1 MNLCY
6 HTTES
11 IELFAVLLNI
21 LQTLYPIFSFFI
33 KSLTRLRA
41 LLRWFSCS
49 IIFSNLFYFNFLIN
63 YRITVFLNTFLLKI
77 KIFLFIFSI
86 DFWNFIR
93 IRLALSITLI
103 LINLF
108 RRSHILNNIFFS
120 LSSEHWWILWTYI
133 LSQFQFLYSIFFL
146 NYLILILIVL
156 LIIFLS
162 ICVLIAIHIFVNII
176 AQSFTI
182 LSYFFALTLK
192 KLNLILRKI
201 FTYH

>member
-1 MNLCY
+1 LVFYFLNW
-6 HTTES
+6 
-11 IELFAVLLNI
+11 FLLNI
-21 LQTLYPIFSFFI
+21 LQTLYSIFSFFI

>member
-1 MNLCY
+1 MVFYFLNW
-6 HTTES
+6 
-11 IELFAVLLNI
+11 FLLNI

-63 YRITVFLNTFLLKI
+63 YRITVFLNTFLFKI

-120 LSSEHWWILWTYI
+120 LSSEHRWILWTYI

-192 KLNLILRKI
+192 KLNFKFKKGIHLSL
-201 FTYH
+201 TLNVD

>member
-1 MNLCY
+1 MVFYFLNW
-6 HTTES
+6 
-11 IELFAVLLNI
+11 FLLNI
-21 LQTLYPIFSFFI
+21 LQTLYSIFSFFI

-93 IRLALSITLI
+93 IRLALSIILI

-192 KLNLILRKI
+192 KLNFNFKKDIHLSL
-201 FTYH
+201 TLNVD

>member
-1 MNLCY
+1 MVFYFLNW
-6 HTTES
+6 
-11 IELFAVLLNI
+11 FLLNI

-63 YRITVFLNTFLLKI
+63 YRITFFLNTFLLII

-192 KLNLILRKI
+192 N
-201 FTYH
+201 

>member
-1 MNLCY
+1 LVFYFLNW
-6 HTTES
+6 
-11 IELFAVLLNI
+11 FLLNI
-21 LQTLYPIFSFFI
+21 LQTLYSIFSFFI

-49 IIFSNLFYFNFLIN
+49 IIFSNLFYFYFLIN

-192 KLNLILRKI
+192 KLNFNFKKDIHLSL
-201 FTYH
+201 TLNVD

>member
-1 MNLCY
+1 MVFYFLNW
-6 HTTES
+6 
-11 IELFAVLLNI
+11 FLLNI

-63 YRITVFLNTFLLKI
+63 YRISVFLNTFLFKI

>member
-1 MNLCY
+1 MVFYFLNW
-6 HTTES
+6 
-11 IELFAVLLNI
+11 FLLNI

-192 KLNLILRKI
+192 KLKFNFKKGIHLSL
-201 FTYH
+201 TLNVD

>member
-1 MNLCY
+1 LVFYFLNW
-6 HTTES
+6 
-11 IELFAVLLNI
+11 FLLNI
-21 LQTLYPIFSFFI
+21 LQTLYSIFSFFI

-192 KLNLILRKI
+192 KLNFNFKKDIHLSL
-201 FTYH
+201 TLNVD

>member
-1 MNLCY
+1 MVFYFLNW
-6 HTTES
+6 
-11 IELFAVLLNI
+11 FLLNI
-21 LQTLYPIFSFFI
+21 LQTLYSIFSFFI

-49 IIFSNLFYFNFLIN
+49 IIFSKLFYFNFLIN

-192 KLNLILRKI
+192 KLKFNFKKGIHLSL
-201 FTYH
+201 TLNVD